1 MHDWVFQV
9 KTDSGLYKNVRVN
22 DYGNYGDAQRA
33 ALDITGAVMVTG
45 YNQVP
50 RESEVNTVVNNYY
63 GEPQGDYDNYDDEK
77 EYQKLDKMEEEMY
90 SLMCRIAMENDD
102 ELPTIREFYD
112 WLEMQ

>member
-63 GEPQGDYDNYDDEK
+63 EEPQGEYDDE
-77 EYQKLDKMEEEMY
+77 EHYQRLDKMEEEMY
-90 SLMCRIAMENDD
+90 SLMCRIAMENDE
-102 ELPTIREFYD
+102 ELPTIQEFYD
-112 WLEMQ
+112 WLEEQ